1 MFAYLCEEKLRA
13 SVKAIF
19 KKPQFIGKII
29 SYQWVEPNNNTDK
42 RKLNIL
48 FRKVSLFKLQK
59 LEKKNSIYD
68 FLIHFFQFG
77 TTLQVTVCNEGC
89 LEYVN

>member
-13 SVKAIF
+13 SVKAIL

-48 FRKVSLFKLQK
+48 FRKVSLFKSQK
-59 LEKKNSIYD
+59 LKKKKKSIYD
-68 FLIHFFQFG
+68 F
-77 TTLQVTVCNEGC
+77 
-89 LEYVN
+89 